1 MLCVFYVGRLI
12 ELLFRVFRFGQH
24 IFSHANELIANFLKK
39 EATLECV
46 FDRCIVL

>member
-1 MLCVFYVGRLI
+1 MFRLAN
-12 ELLFRVFRFGQH
+12 

-46 FDRCIVL
+46 FDRCTVVKVE